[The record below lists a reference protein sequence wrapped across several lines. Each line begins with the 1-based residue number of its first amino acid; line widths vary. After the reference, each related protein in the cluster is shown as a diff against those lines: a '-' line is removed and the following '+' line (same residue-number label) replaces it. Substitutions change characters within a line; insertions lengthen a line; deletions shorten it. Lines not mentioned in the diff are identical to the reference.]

1 MSNYAVIVEGGG
13 QRRVKEGE
21 VIDID
26 LIDGGEAQV
35 GKKISF
41 DQVLLISGGEGGSAK
56 VGTPFLA
63 GASVAA
69 EVVEPL
75 VKGDKLVVQYFQ
87 AKKGSRNRTGHRQK
101 YTRVKVTGIK
111 G

>member
-41 DQVLLISGGEGGSAK
+41 DKVLLISGGEGGSAGR
-56 VGTPFLA
+56 V
-63 GASVAA
+63 ASGVRRA
-69 EVVEPL
+69 
-75 VKGDKLVVQYFQ
+75 
-87 AKKGSRNRTGHRQK
+87 
-101 YTRVKVTGIK
+101 
-111 G
+111 

>member
-41 DQVLLISGGEGGSAK
+41 DKVLLISGGEGGSAK
-56 VGTPFLA
+56 VGTSFLA

-75 VKGDKLVVQYFQ
+75 VMGDKLVVQYFQ